1 MKKKMMI
8 VAVVLLI
15 VAVAATVAIRNMQVV
30 ETVENEIVAAEVV
43 IEGQTA
49 SKDAATETDDEE
61 EAFDVAELYGTVT
74 EVTDKHILLDA
85 QQLGMVQALITDD
98 TLIEGVEEIQ
108 VGQVVKVIY
117 DGKMTRSIPA
127 QITAMLI
134 GVYAIEGEV
143 KAVEEGRMTVL
154 RADTQDEVLISLP
167 EGAQVAVGE
176 RVTAYTDGAMTMSL
190 PPQMNAVAVVK

>member
-15 VAVAATVAIRNMQVV
+15 VAVAAAVAIRNMQVV
-30 ETVENEIVAAEVV
+30 ETVENEIVAAEVM
-43 IEGQTA
+43 IEGQIA
-49 SKDAATETDDEE
+49 SKEAATEADDEE
-61 EAFDVAELYGTVT
+61 EAFDVAELFGTVT
-74 EVTDKHILLDA
+74 EVTDKHILLDV
-85 QQLGMVQALITDD
+85 QQLGLVQVLITDD
-98 TLIEGVEEIQ
+98 TLIEGVEEIR

>member
-1 MKKKMMI
+1 MKKKMII

-15 VAVAATVAIRNMQVV
+15 VAVAAAVAIRNMPVV

-143 KAVEEGRMTVL
+143 KAVGDRRMTVL

>member
-15 VAVAATVAIRNMQVV
+15 VAVAAAVAIRNMQVV
-30 ETVENEIVAAEVV
+30 ESVEKEIVAAEVV

-98 TLIEGVEEIQ
+98 TLIEGVEEIR

>member
-15 VAVAATVAIRNMQVV
+15 VAVAAAVAIRNMQVV

>member
-1 MKKKMMI
+1 MKKKMII

-15 VAVAATVAIRNMQVV
+15 VAVAAAVAIRNMPVV

-61 EAFDVAELYGTVT
+61 EAFDVSELYGTVT

-143 KAVEEGRMTVL
+143 KDVEEGRMTVL

>member
-8 VAVVLLI
+8 AIVILLI
-15 VAVAATVAIRNMQVV
+15 VAAVAAAVVVCNMQVV

-43 IEGQTA
+43 IEDQTA
-49 SKDAATETDDEE
+49 SEYVATEADDEE
-61 EAFDVAELYGTVT
+61 DFEVAELYGTVT
-74 EVTDKHILLDA
+74 EVADKHILLDA
-85 QQLGMVQALITDD
+85 QQFGMVQALITDD

-108 VGQVVKVIY
+108 IGQVVKVIY

-167 EGAQVAVGE
+167 EGVQVTVGE
-176 RVTAYTDGAMTMSL
+176 KVTAYTDGAMTMSL

>member
-15 VAVAATVAIRNMQVV
+15 VAVAAAVAIRNMPVV

-98 TLIEGVEEIQ
+98 TLIEGVEEIR

-134 GVYAIEGEV
+134 GVYAIGGEV

>member
-1 MKKKMMI
+1 MKKKMII

-15 VAVAATVAIRNMQVV
+15 VAVAAAVAIRNMQVV

>member
-1 MKKKMMI
+1 MKKKMII

-15 VAVAATVAIRNMQVV
+15 VAVAAAVAIRNMPVV

>member
-15 VAVAATVAIRNMQVV
+15 VAVAAAVAIRNMPVV